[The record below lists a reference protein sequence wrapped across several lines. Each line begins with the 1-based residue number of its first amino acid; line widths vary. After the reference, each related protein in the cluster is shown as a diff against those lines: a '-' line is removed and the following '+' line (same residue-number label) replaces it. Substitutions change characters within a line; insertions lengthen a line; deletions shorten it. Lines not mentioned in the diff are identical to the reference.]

1 MQGLKVISEEYS
13 HFLGLN
19 GFPVAIKM
27 LSQSSDVADLRSD
40 GRPIRK
46 LSKRLLI
53 CQVLAQARFYGRVLV
68 GEEENINLCRLGADA
83 LGFAVDD
90 YTHVYSGTYFSN
102 REAAMRMIETMP
114 KLERGK
120 YHALL
125 VSPLEKSPIDPD
137 VVVFFG
143 NAAQILRIINGYLF
157 DKGGRL
163 EFSTS
168 GDAGVC
174 CDPVVIPMQ
183 TGKPSIGI
191 PCNGGRLMSV
201 PNETDL
207 VCGVPFDILEQILD
221 GIKFTATRVPV
232 RYPPAW
238 QHIDWEPQ
246 PPVLYFVR
254 PELRPGKG
262 ERT

>member
-1 MQGLKVISEEYS
+1 MRELKAISEEYS
-13 HFLGLN
+13 HFLGLQ
-19 GFPVAIKM
+19 GFPVAVKM
-27 LSQSSDVADLRSD
+27 LGQSSEVADLLCN
-40 GRPIRK
+40 GGPIRK
-46 LSKRLLI
+46 LSKKLLV
-53 CQVLAQARFYGRVLV
+53 CQILAQARFYGRVLV
-68 GEEENINLCRLGADA
+68 GEEEKLNLCRLGADA
-83 LGFAVDD
+83 LGFTVDG
-90 YTHVYSGTYFSN
+90 YVHVYSGTYFSSN
-102 REAAMRMIETMP
+102 EAAMKMIETMP

-125 VSPLEKSPIDPD
+125 VSPLDRIPTEPD

-168 GDAGVC
+168 GDAGAC
-174 CDPVVIPMQ
+174 CDPVVIPIQ

-191 PCNGGRLMSV
+191 PCNGGRLMSI

-207 VCGVPFDILEQILD
+207 VCGVPTSILEQVLD

-262 ERT
+262 DRT